1 MAQGYGI
8 TGWSGGTRVPLTYNL
23 KAGQLRGARG
33 INVFPS
39 NTVINNYGCN
49 HMSGCYDDGASSD
62 MPKWMQWLMGFGF
75 GSQLLGGV
83 FSMFC
88 GGGGPRASKSAE
100 SDNKG
105 VLSAADTQTLAGLRS
120 DFGDYV
126 KIGDPYGDG
135 SITVKDKETGAMT
148 RYADLNAVKI
158 ALESK
163 YANKASD
170 GNNPSNKNA
179 EVVETGMKR
188 YVSEKSNG
196 GKDPHNIICEYKN
209 GKYELKYTDD
219 DGKRQTYV
227 CDEETEF
234 KHAVDNVIDHGSHV
248 DKKDGNASAVVDK
261 NSSTSGKVDEKE
273 VTADKDSDKTI
284 DNDNGVDDGNVSV
297 DNSGIPKPEDIDN
310 FKSKYDASA
319 LVGLDIAVDN
329 GIIKISGKTANNKDI
344 DISATSWENAES
356 KLEELDPSI
365 KQKQESTTSDPDAD
379 QKQDNSNNQST
390 TIKITTGS
398 GVIDAINNVL
408 SKSSKKITPAKAQAV
423 MNLLITDN
431 SGVTSELNGKTLNKF
446 YTGTSTVGSKGNYGF
461 VVQPGQTITIP
472 SNVWAEIEKLAQ

>member
-1 MAQGYGI
+1 MAHGYDI

-75 GSQLLGGV
+75 GSQLLGGI

-88 GGGGPRASKSAE
+88 GGGGPRASKSAA

-170 GNNPSNKNA
+170 GNNPSTKNA

-196 GKDPHNIICEYKN
+196 GNDAHDIICEYKN
-209 GKYELKYTDD
+209 GKYVLKYTDD

-227 CDEETEF
+227 CNEETEF
-234 KHAVDNVIDHGSHV
+234 KHAVDNVINYGSHE
-248 DKKDGNASAVVDK
+248 DKKDGNAGAVVDNNPNIN
-261 NSSTSGKVDEKE
+261 NSEGGEKKVTDGK
-273 VTADKDSDKTI
+273 
-284 DNDNGVDDGNVSV
+284 DNDINKNGVDDGNVSTK
-297 DNSGIPKPEDIDN
+297 NSSKPKTEDIND
-310 FKSKYDASA
+310 FKNKYDASA
-319 LVGLDIAVDN
+319 LIDFDISVDDN
-329 GIIKISGKTANNKDI
+329 SGIITIKGKPDTNRKDI
-344 DISATSWENAES
+344 IISATSWDEATS
-356 KLEELDPSI
+356 KLEELDSPI
-365 KQKQESTTSDPDAD
+365 KQREDNNANGMSAANTSD
-379 QKQDNSNNQST
+379 KTVNSNGKNWY
-390 TIKITTGS
+390 TIASENYDGFDRLSPADKKKVWRDIKDATDKQKYGS
-398 GVIDAINNVL
+398 DVNYN
-408 SKSSKKITPAKAQAV
+408 SNKMPAQVK
-423 MNLLITDN
+423 LPL
-431 SGVTSELNGKTLNKF
+431 
-446 YTGTSTVGSKGNYGF
+446 
-461 VVQPGQTITIP
+461 TITL
-472 SNVWAEIEKLAQ
+472 SNGRTISLKQQTT